1 MLSKLC
7 VLRSLAKLGANQTS
21 WRDHLHAFLQP
32 RQSSN
37 EILPEMTRGCFAW
50 YLSVWSA
57 AAKDAL
63 GRRIQKQPERQR
75 QRSQRERPRDTAER
89 KWETGRTLCFICSPQ
104 WHRAHSLCVV
114 THCRPD
120 THPPT
125 HTHTTHTCLNC
136 CTYKEPQWNGASLD
150 TVSSSTILTLSEARG
165 SLEHF
170 FFPSLPPSA
179 RSQYDLHQIQKS
191 LWKRDLHTFQSE
203 SDADIMPQRAEEVR
217 ITNLKGLYTHFWV
230 LWRLLQAAWEAV
242 CVWGSY
248 TKTKQHNNKRKKGH
262 ENVLLRISAKGCCC
276 YQGQTHAFILKY

>member
-7 VLRSLAKLGANQTS
+7 VLCSLAKLGANQTS

-63 GRRIQKQPERQR
+63 WRRIQKQPERQR

-120 THPPT
+120 THPPP
-125 HTHTTHTCLNC
+125 HTHTTHTCLNY

-165 SLEHF
+165 SLERF
-170 FFPSLPPSA
+170 FFFSFPPSQCSLSIWSPSDTEITLKTWPSHISVWEWRRYHA
-179 RSQYDLHQIQKS
+179 SKSRRSEDYKLEGT
-191 LWKRDLHTFQSE
+191 LHTFLSPLTPFT
-203 SDADIMPQRAEEVR
+203 SSMR
-217 ITNLKGLYTHFWV
+217 GC
-230 LWRLLQAAWEAV
+230 V
-242 CVWGSY
+242 CV
-248 TKTKQHNNKRKKGH
+248 RLIH
-262 ENVLLRISAKGCCC
+262 ENKTT
-276 YQGQTHAFILKY
+276 Q